1 MFGGGQH
8 YMPMK
13 QFTIR
18 TITIITVQQA
28 AMILF
33 MRAARWQLFES
44 AGASALIAM
53 AVGFVLYLVQ
63 RRISAR
69 RGQ

>member
-1 MFGGGQH
+1 
-8 YMPMK
+8 MK

-18 TITIITVQQA
+18 TITLIIVQQA
-28 AMILF
+28 AMIFF
-33 MRAARWQLFES
+33 MRVARWQLFES

-53 AVGFVLYLVQ
+53 TVGFVVYLVQ

-69 RGQ
+69 KGL